1 MIRKTCVLF
10 LALVLGAALA
20 GAEGSENFLAELD
33 ALTEGDTISYETR
46 TMTCYIGNL
55 DSYVDVTLCFFS
67 GEEQIPFIEAE
78 EMADLYVTL
87 CRAFGEESAGLYVS
101 GEDGIAR
108 FTRENG
114 YEMSANYLTGEVSF
128 IDYDAFLQEPGGH
141 ALLDT
146 VGETGFDSEG
156 LPALFER
163 VNAQSYDRY
172 GSAVTLNLSGYH
184 IPTVAMDAGWY
195 MPLQTFGDILVS
207 RKFGMGFLYNGTDLF
222 LANGRQIRNGNELT
236 PLGSLYYKAEPRKRS
251 AAAAQFN
258 YAELCFALDLHYGL
272 KESHDIR
279 DFDTVFDDVGF
290 RELLL
295 DPDPVVSDCALYN
308 FIELYLDDLHSTFR
322 CFSWAGGAEPDLED
336 QELYDGLMSNISARN
351 MELYEAAR
359 SARYPDG
366 CPVYE
371 EVGNT
376 AYVTFDSFEINN
388 YDYYGETEHD
398 PDADTIEMVIYAH
411 RQITRE
417 GSPIKNVVLDLSNN
431 DGGTV
436 DAAAYLL
443 CWFLGE
449 SSISMKDMYTRAVST
464 ATYHADVNL
473 DRVFDER
480 DTVTDKNL
488 FCLISP
494 NSFSCG
500 NLLPAAFKADQSV
513 TLVGRTSGGGSCVVQ
528 QLTTAGG
535 AAFQVSGM
543 QRLSIMKNGSFYD
556 IDAGMDPD
564 VYLRRIDTFYDREAL
579 TELLCGLR

>member
-87 CRAFGEESAGLYVS
+87 CRAFGEENAGLYVS

-195 MPLQTFGDILVS
+195 MPLQTFGDRNRGSGAPRLRSSTTRSCAS
-207 RKFGMGFLYNGTDLF
+207 RSICTTASRRATTSGISTPSSTMWASGSCCW
-222 LANGRQIRNGNELT
+222 IRIPSSPTVRCTTSSNSIWTICTAPSGAS
-236 PLGSLYYKAEPRKRS
+236 PGP
-251 AAAAQFN
+251 AAQ
-258 YAELCFALDLHYGL
+258 
-272 KESHDIR
+272 SR
-279 DFDTVFDDVGF
+279 TW
-290 RELLL
+290 RTR
-295 DPDPVVSDCALYN
+295 S
-308 FIELYLDDLHSTFR
+308 ST
-322 CFSWAGGAEPDLED
+322 
-336 QELYDGLMSNISARN
+336 
-351 MELYEAAR
+351 
-359 SARYPDG
+359 
-366 CPVYE
+366 
-371 EVGNT
+371 T
-376 AYVTFDSFEINN
+376 DS
-388 YDYYGETEHD
+388 
-398 PDADTIEMVIYAH
+398 
-411 RQITRE
+411 
-417 GSPIKNVVLDLSNN
+417 
-431 DGGTV
+431 
-436 DAAAYLL
+436 
-443 CWFLGE
+443 
-449 SSISMKDMYTRAVST
+449 
-464 ATYHADVNL
+464 
-473 DRVFDER
+473 
-480 DTVTDKNL
+480 
-488 FCLISP
+488 
-494 NSFSCG
+494 
-500 NLLPAAFKADQSV
+500 
-513 TLVGRTSGGGSCVVQ
+513 
-528 QLTTAGG
+528 
-535 AAFQVSGM
+535 
-543 QRLSIMKNGSFYD
+543 
-556 IDAGMDPD
+556 
-564 VYLRRIDTFYDREAL
+564 
-579 TELLCGLR
+579 

>member
-1 MIRKTCVLF
+1 MCCFWRSCWVRRWR
-10 LALVLGAALA
+10 
-20 GAEGSENFLAELD
+20 GAEGSEDFLAELD
-33 ALTEGDTISYETR
+33 ALTEGDTIRYETR

-87 CRAFGEESAGLYVS
+87 CRAFGEESAGLYVP

-114 YEMSANYLTGEVSF
+114 YEMSVNYLTGEVSF
-128 IDYDAFLQEPGGH
+128 IDYDAFLQELGGH

-163 VNAQSYDRY
+163 VNAQPYDRY

-195 MPLQTFGDILVS
+195 MPLQTFGDWNRGSGAPRLRSSTTRSCAS
-207 RKFGMGFLYNGTDLF
+207 RSICTTASRRATTSGISTPSSTMWASGSCCW
-222 LANGRQIRNGNELT
+222 IRI
-236 PLGSLYYKAEPRKRS
+236 PS
-251 AAAAQFN
+251 
-258 YAELCFALDLHYGL
+258 
-272 KESHDIR
+272 
-279 DFDTVFDDVGF
+279 
-290 RELLL
+290 
-295 DPDPVVSDCALYN
+295 
-308 FIELYLDDLHSTFR
+308 
-322 CFSWAGGAEPDLED
+322 
-336 QELYDGLMSNISARN
+336 SARN

-417 GSPIKNVVLDLSNN
+417 GSPIENVVLDLSNN
-431 DGGTV
+431 GGGTV

-500 NLLPAAFKADQSV
+500 NLLPAAFKADQSE

-535 AAFQVSGM
+535 AAFQGSGM

-564 VYLRRIDTFYDREAL
+564 VYLRRIDTFYDCEAL
-579 TELLCGLR
+579 TELLCSLR